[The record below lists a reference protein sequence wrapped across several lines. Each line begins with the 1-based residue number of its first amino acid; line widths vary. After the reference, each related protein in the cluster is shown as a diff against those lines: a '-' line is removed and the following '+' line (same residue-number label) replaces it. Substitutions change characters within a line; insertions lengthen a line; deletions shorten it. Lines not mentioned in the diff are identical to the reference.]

1 MRTATDTPQRT
12 LRPQR
17 TMNDERI
24 SVVNNKRNQFS
35 VYSAS
40 SVVNA
45 VWRGRIAAMGLLLGV
60 VTAIAGCERPA
71 IVAEGL
77 PVPAFAGVDLE
88 GNAVALSELRGEVVL
103 LNIWATWCY
112 PCRRE
117 MPALEELHRD
127 WGDEGLRVVAISID
141 AASASRDVRDFVDE
155 YGLTFDV
162 VHDGAQNV
170 TRAFST
176 IGVPETFLIGADG
189 RLVKRW
195 MGRIDPH
202 SESIRGPVREAL
214 RRRT

>member
-1 MRTATDTPQRT
+1 MISRVAAYRFRCSRSLATGKLAT
-12 LRPQR
+12 LVMLLIAV
-17 TMNDERI
+17 T
-24 SVVNNKRNQFS
+24 
-35 VYSAS
+35 S
-40 SVVNA
+40 S
-45 VWRGRIAAMGLLLGV
+45 
-60 VTAIAGCERPA
+60 AGCERPT

-77 PVPAFAGVDLE
+77 PVPAFAGVDLD
-88 GNAVALSELRGEVVL
+88 GNEVGLHELRGEVVL

-117 MPALEELHRD
+117 MPALEELHREWRD
-127 WGDEGLRVVAISID
+127 LGLRVVAISID
-141 AASASRDVRDFVDE
+141 AASASRDVRDFVEE
-155 YGLTFDV
+155 YDLTFDV
-162 VHDGAQNV
+162 VHDGAQRV

-176 IGVPETFLIGADG
+176 IGVPETFLIDADG

>member
-1 MRTATDTPQRT
+1 MRSATDPPKRT
-12 LRPQR
+12 LSTQR
-17 TMNDERI
+17 KDEQRRTD
-24 SVVNNKRNQFS
+24 SVVNKRSRF
-35 VYSAS
+35 SAS
-40 SVVNA
+40 SACSVVNA
-45 VWRGRIAAMGLLLGV
+45 VRRGGVAALSLFLGV
-60 VTAIAGCERPA
+60 VLATAGCERPT

-77 PVPAFAGVDLE
+77 PVPAFAGVDLD
-88 GNAVALSELRGEVVL
+88 GNDVALSELRGEVVL
-103 LNIWATWCY
+103 LNVWATWCY

-117 MPALEELHRD
+117 MPALEALHRD
-127 WGDEGLRVVAISID
+127 WGDDGLRVVAISID

-176 IGVPETFLIGADG
+176 IGVPETFLIDADG